1 MNDTFK
7 KSNDNFKQTFER
19 PLSAAHPD
27 KKKFNKPTLNVNPMI
42 KDMVITSKPFVGGRY
57 PSPMVKDTT
66 NSTIN
71 QLRDKWRRD
80 I

>member
-1 MNDTFK
+1 M
-7 KSNDNFKQTFER
+7 
-19 PLSAAHPD
+19 SAVNSD
-27 KKKFNKPTLNVNPMI
+27 KKKLNPTSVINPTL

-57 PSPMVKDTT
+57 PSPMVKEG

-71 QLRDKWRRD
+71 QLRDKWRRN